1 MYPVS
6 TLIAIL
12 SADRRREAET
22 ARLARAIGRGER
34 VERRRWRRVRHAAPA
49 SVAANQH

>member
-1 MYPVS
+1 MYPTS

-34 VERRRWRRVRHAAPA
+34 RRRRRVRHATPA
-49 SVAANQH
+49 GVAANPR